1 MQIIIDTDRIAKRGL
16 NINEYLSLLLIY
28 SKQNNKDLDYIE
40 RKVDYLSLATKGYL
54 SINGATVSLLPRAL
68 YLIEGIGRDYTLL
81 ATSIRECFPKGS
93 KDDKYPWRGTIKI
106 LVDKLRK
113 LDKGHGMADFTNEQ
127 IIAVCKEYVD
137 KFNPMTM
144 DRGMQIAPYF
154 IEKEGNSA
162 LMSWLEKEDDVKI
175 ERKSMEIKL

>member
-1 MQIIIDTDRIAKRGL
+1 
-16 NINEYLSLLLIY
+16 
-28 SKQNNKDLDYIE
+28 
-40 RKVDYLSLATKGYL
+40 
-54 SINGATVSLLPRAL
+54 
-68 YLIEGIGRDYTLL
+68 
-81 ATSIRECFPKGS
+81 
-93 KDDKYPWRGTIKI
+93 